1 VVFQLA
7 CQRFVFF
14 QIQRT
19 TIVTHIV
26 YISVAKGTQQTMPV
40 DPFSIAGVFGL
51 AAGLIGFTVST
62 IEKSA
67 GQLNTARQ
75 AHQRLRGHWEAL
87 KTCQQRL
94 EAWERQWYDHEKLE
108 QDDLNFLW
116 DREGVQ
122 AVDSKRAVLLDEQ
135 GELLKLLYNGEGS
148 ESRSRETSS
157 WWSKVFRDLDM
168 AMRSGVPGPDPPS
181 DGKLKDFSIRV
192 AMALWRNNNLSAS
205 VGRLRGLVEDL
216 ERTSVLCFHKAQR
229 STGQITQPSQEEVE
243 GLIQQRRR
251 MRHLIEA
258 LLSVYHGV
266 RRQSDPCELLLTS
279 FDELEICQLRTHHEL
294 TVSFLLVCMF
304 LCD

>member
-1 VVFQLA
+1 
-7 CQRFVFF
+7 VFF

-192 AMALWRNNNLSAS
+192 AMALWTERLGGRSGENLS
-205 VGRLRGLVEDL
+205 LVFPQ
-216 ERTSVLCFHKAQR
+216 S
-229 STGQITQPSQEEVE
+229 PEEH
-243 GLIQQRRR
+243 RPD
-251 MRHLIEA
+251 H
-258 LLSVYHGV
+258 
-266 RRQSDPCELLLTS
+266 T
-279 FDELEICQLRTHHEL
+279 
-294 TVSFLLVCMF
+294 TVSRRSRGTHTATAPHATPDRSSSVC
-304 LCD
+304 LSRRSSSK